1 MAMLISKF
9 HKLIQSRLLWGGF
22 LVVIIFSFIIWGV
35 VWPSDIEEMDR
46 LNAAGT
52 LDGEP
57 ISHGEYRAA
66 YLGAFMARALAS
78 GRDFASTPEAEQALR
93 RMTWIRLASLR
104 EAAKLGI
111 STSDEE
117 VVGAIRSNFLD
128 EQGRYSRP
136 RYEQFIQGV
145 VAPLGFSPAQFE
157 NHVREEIAIQKL
169 GSLIGRQ
176 AFVTPLEIRRTFDT
190 LMDSFSVEYVS
201 IRADDLDVSLD
212 DAAVRAFFDEKP
224 DAFTIPEQREILFAA
239 FPVADYL
246 DENLPVS
253 DEDVQDFYE
262 LNVDDYTSEETGED
276 GQKRT
281 VVADLADVRDSIVS
295 TLRRRA
301 ALAAADEAATE
312 LTRRALPSRDGA
324 IPDFAAECEKAGRPV
339 QSVPAF
345 SRFDL
350 PIDDAGAPFV
360 AAVFELEEGPFDRV
374 GAPVSGQDNVYV
386 AFLSKVHPPRVPDF
400 NEVRDRVA
408 KAAERKALFDAVAAK
423 AEKVRDAAVAGL
435 AAGKS
440 FADSVSGMGLSV
452 ESAEPFTGISGS
464 TSEDEA
470 VQALVH
476 AVVACNQG
484 EVAEPAPVEGGLVVA
499 YVAKRTPSDPATF
512 DAYRDE
518 IAKTIRN
525 RRAQE
530 LFMDWQLSL
539 LAPARF
545 VDLQRPA
552 PADDDVF
559 EDEANPDSTSENDGG
574 DDA

>member
-1 MAMLISKF
+1 MAMMISKF

-57 ISHGEYRAA
+57 ISLGEYRAA

-78 GRDFASTPEAEQALR
+78 GRDFASTPETEQALR
-93 RMTWIRLASLR
+93 RMSWIRLASLR

-117 VVGAIRSNFLD
+117 LVGAIRSNFQD

-136 RYEQFIQGV
+136 RYEQFLQGV
-145 VAPLGFSPAQFE
+145 VVPMGFSPAQFE

-169 GSLIGRQ
+169 ASLIGRQ

-201 IRADDLDVSLD
+201 VLAKDQSVSLD
-212 DAAVRAFFDEKP
+212 DAAVRAFFDDKP
-224 DAFTIPEQREILFAA
+224 DAFAIPEQREILYAA

-246 DENLPVS
+246 DVNLVVS
-253 DEDVQDFYE
+253 DEEVQDFYE
-262 LNVDDYTSEETGED
+262 LNVDDYTSEETGDD

-295 TLRRRA
+295 ALRRRA

-312 LTRRALPSRDGA
+312 LTRRALPDRDGA
-324 IPDFAAECEKAGRPV
+324 IPDFAAECEKIGRPAL
-339 QSVPAF
+339 SIPAF

-350 PIDDAGAPFV
+350 PIEDAGASFV
-360 AAVFELEEGPFDRV
+360 ASVFELEESPFDRV

-386 AFLSKVHPPRVPDF
+386 AFLSKVHPPRVPNFD
-400 NEVRDRVA
+400 EVRDRVA
-408 KAAERKALFDAVAAK
+408 QAAERKALFDAVAAK
-423 AEKVRDAAVAGL
+423 AEKARDAAVAGL
-435 AAGKS
+435 ASGKS
-440 FADSVSGMGLSV
+440 FADSIAGMNLEV
-452 ESAEPFTGISGS
+452 RKAEPFTGISGS
-464 TSEDEA
+464 ASDDEA
-470 VQALVH
+470 VQAIVH

-484 EVAEPAPVEGGLVVA
+484 EVAEPAPVEGGLVLA
-499 YVAKRTPSDPATF
+499 FVAKRTPSDPATF

-539 LAPARF
+539 LSPARF
-545 VDLQRPA
+545 VDLQRQA
-552 PADDDVF
+552 PADEEIF
-559 EDEANPDSTSENDGG
+559 EDETDPESPSADG
-574 DDA
+574 DA